1 MYDQPAPSEEEQDQ
15 APEEQSEEE
24 SMAAP
29 GFEDPDDARDKTV
42 DAE

>member
-15 APEEQSEEE
+15 APEEQSEGE

-29 GFEDPDDARDKTV
+29 GYEDPDGAREKTIE
-42 DAE
+42 AE